1 MIKVGPNN
9 DENFKRLVLK
19 HIETLFFSIQD
30 KCFDQNY
37 RGMSQTLVLYHTR
50 KYPLR
55 GYILGVLTHTTALDQ
70 LWGGDET
77 EK

>member
-19 HIETLFFSIQD
+19 HVETFFSIQD

-37 RGMSQTLVLYHTR
+37 RGMSQTLILYHFQAAN
-50 KYPLR
+50 K
-55 GYILGVLTHTTALDQ
+55 Q
-70 LWGGDET
+70 QWS
-77 EK
+77 K